1 MASGPPIVLT
11 TDFGLSDPYVG
22 VMKGVILGINP
33 GAKIVDLT
41 HQVQPQNL
49 IHASFILKTS
59 YAFFPQDSIH
69 VAVVDPGVGT
79 SRKAILLASP
89 VGVFVA
95 PDNGILSGVLE
106 PFLDRRPTG
115 GGTVSVPAGCTAYE
129 LTKPDFQLHPVSS
142 TFHGR
147 DIFSPAAA
155 HLSLGAAPETFG
167 PPLQELVWLPFP
179 QPSVRGNQITGQV
192 ICADHFGNLV
202 TNIPGTMVQG
212 KDRAVVEYRSHR
224 LKGLHRTFQQN
235 PDHPAG
241 EPLALV
247 GSNGYLEI
255 AVPNGNAAS
264 LLAGGPGDVVAVD
277 TG

>member
-1 MASGPPIVLT
+1 MASGRPIVLT
-11 TDFGLSDPYVG
+11 TDFGLSDPYAG
-22 VMKGVILGINP
+22 VMRGVILGINP
-33 GAKIVDLT
+33 NATIVDLT
-41 HQVQPQNL
+41 HQVQSQNL
-49 IHASFILKTS
+49 VHASFLLKTS
-59 YAFFPQDSIH
+59 HSFFPPDSIH

-89 VGVFVA
+89 AGAFVA

-106 PFLDRRPTG
+106 PFLDNPPAGSDTIP
-115 GGTVSVPAGCTAYE
+115 VPPGCTAYE
-129 LTKPDFQLHPVSS
+129 LANPEYQLHPVSS

-155 HLSLGAAPETFG
+155 HLSLGATPESFG
-167 PPLQELVWLPFP
+167 PPLRELVWLPFT
-179 QPSVRGNQITGQV
+179 QPTREGGRITGQV
-192 ICADHFGNLV
+192 IYADHFGNLV
-202 TNIPGTMVQG
+202 TNIPGTMAQE
-212 KDRAVVEYRSHR
+212 KERAVVEYRSRR
-224 LKGLHRTFQQN
+224 LEGLHRTFHQN
-235 PDHPAG
+235 PSHPAG

-264 LLAGGPGDVVAVD
+264 LLAGGPGDRVAVD